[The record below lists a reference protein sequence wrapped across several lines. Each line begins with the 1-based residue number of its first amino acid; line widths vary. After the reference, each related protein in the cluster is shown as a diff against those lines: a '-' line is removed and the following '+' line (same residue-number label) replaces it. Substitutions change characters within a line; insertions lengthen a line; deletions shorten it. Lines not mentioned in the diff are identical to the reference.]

1 MKLYFKKYFFILLLA
16 VLSLG
21 TLVSFGYAD
30 FYFGDTNTS
39 TEISD
44 VPTRADPIRQNAVFG
59 EQGDTGTTG
68 TKYYDVYFMAQSV
81 QGGVSLAENRYYY
94 QNIETT
100 MNAQNAHFGAFY
112 DGTGNL
118 LADDINEDNNR
129 YFKKIEN
136 VAEISLLQ
144 LDEIGEPRTLNIYD
158 HASSSTS
165 AYDIS
170 FLCYT
175 PFAEPVYAL
184 NNVSNWPTSNQLQ
197 SGNFRLDNNSES
209 TETTTGYKVEG
220 YYPSTYSMS
229 DSTKQFTSFY
239 ANSLLEIYDEFSV
252 TIEGKNCLFFYPV
265 YTIGKNYINLST
277 DNIKDEMSFY
287 RVDSKDEKEL
297 LGYAAYE
304 GELTSEVQQA
314 VGNNFNVYS
323 ITNYVFDAEEYQ
335 NYTYYL
341 SSDPTSYLTPDWVY
355 PRVSPTSGMS
365 MNNNQYEHIYYNSNL
380 DSSSDNYNVFS
391 DHLLNL
397 GISSGRYNIY
407 IIVKSNNDD
416 SSINLGG
423 WRPDYDNY
431 GELRDAKEINA
442 GELDKI
448 NYALANSEDYNVNIY
463 DVRLSD
469 LVCGR
474 IQEGWLGSNYFSRQY
489 YIVYERLFEPRLLGG
504 TTGTY
509 SYRNSDSIFTRVGMG
524 DQKDDYILRDVYLD
538 PTTSTEF
545 EYNGVQNVIENNKFA
560 VQLLPEDGMTYR
572 LQTDDDTNIGTGWPT
587 IIVGY
592 EGETPNEE
600 YYLSD
605 SLIKAPEYNDDGSTN
620 GTRLYQTNDDSEIY
634 NNSGTYNLYI
644 KVSYDSF
651 SFGDTNNRYDFS
663 NNVQSKPASITLY
676 AYQFNDLFINIY
688 DSENDIV
695 YQDASGINPNYLDG
709 DEGYSRRIWNLS
721 QGTRLSSTMD
731 FLNDSGAGT
740 QGTLGQYIQELDNNN
755 QCLMEYVSGR
765 YITLENYQAFVVDKN
780 YIFVV
785 CDKPSA

>member
-1 MKLYFKKYFFILLLA
+1 MKLYFKKYFFVLLLA

-112 DGTGNL
+112 DGSGNL
-118 LADDINEDNNR
+118 LTDDITENNNR

-136 VAEISLLQ
+136 VAEVSLLQ

-252 TIEGKNCLFFYPV
+252 PIDGKNCLFFYPV
-265 YTIGKNYINLST
+265 YTVGKNYINLST
-277 DNIKDEMSFY
+277 NNIKDEMSFY
-287 RVDSKDEKEL
+287 SVDSDGKKEH

-323 ITNYVFDAEEYQ
+323 ITNYVFDAEEYS

-341 SSDPTSYLTPDWVY
+341 SSDPTSYQTADWVY
-355 PRVSPTSGMS
+355 PRVSPTIGMS
-365 MNNNQYEHIYYNSNL
+365 YDGASNIYYDSNL
-380 DSSSDNYNVFS
+380 DSNSDNYNIFGNN
-391 DHLLNL
+391 LLNL
-397 GISSGRYNIY
+397 GISSGRYNVY
-407 IIVKSNNDD
+407 IIVKSFNND
-416 SSINLGG
+416 SSIGSVGG
-423 WRPDYDNY
+423 WRGQYDDYNA
-431 GELRDAKEINA
+431 LRDAKEFSSNEISTIN
-442 GELDKI
+442 ETLMDS
-448 NYALANSEDYNVNIY
+448 NYNVNIY
-463 DVRLSD
+463 DARLSD
-469 LVCGR
+469 LICGR
-474 IQEGWLGSNYFSRQY
+474 ISEGLWWYNYFSRQY

-509 SYRNSDSIFTRVGMG
+509 SYMDSDSIFTRVGMG
-524 DQKDDYILRDVYLD
+524 NQKNDYILRDVYLD

-634 NNSGTYNLYI
+634 DNSGTYNLYI

-651 SFGDTNNRYDFS
+651 SFGNTNNLYDFS

-709 DEGYSRRIWNLS
+709 DEGYSRRIWNIS

-780 YIFVV
+780 YIFIV